1 MRYEEIAP
9 AAELRSLVHRIW
21 MLRGVTPAGG
31 PFQHAMPDGR
41 AELIFNLADPFEC
54 RADERVRQQPLALL
68 VGPSRRAMAIRPTGR
83 IDLIGVRFRPEAVS
97 GWLRVRGTDLTDA
110 AFAVG
115 ELPVPL
121 DPTLAEQLA
130 ESRDGD
136 RRLAVL
142 TRHLAAS
149 ADGQPDRRLAA
160 AVDMVIRGGKARPE
174 VVARMVGLS
183 RRQLARLFRERVG
196 IAPKSLGRLG
206 RFQRV
211 LRALESQAGGPLAR
225 VALAAG
231 YFDQAHMTRDFRLI
245 AGVTPGG
252 YVRQMRE
259 LTRHFVDSSD

>member
-1 MRYEEIAP
+1 
-9 AAELRSLVHRIW
+9 
-21 MLRGVTPAGG
+21 
-31 PFQHAMPDGR
+31 
-41 AELIFNLADPFEC
+41 
-54 RADERVRQQPLALL
+54 
-68 VGPSRRAMAIRPTGR
+68 
-83 IDLIGVRFRPEAVS
+83 
-97 GWLRVRGTDLTDA
+97 
-110 AFAVG
+110 
-115 ELPVPL
+115 
-121 DPTLAEQLA
+121 
-130 ESRDGD
+130 
-136 RRLAVL
+136 
-142 TRHLAAS
+142 
-149 ADGQPDRRLAA
+149 
-160 AVDMVIRGGKARPE
+160 MVIRGGKARPE